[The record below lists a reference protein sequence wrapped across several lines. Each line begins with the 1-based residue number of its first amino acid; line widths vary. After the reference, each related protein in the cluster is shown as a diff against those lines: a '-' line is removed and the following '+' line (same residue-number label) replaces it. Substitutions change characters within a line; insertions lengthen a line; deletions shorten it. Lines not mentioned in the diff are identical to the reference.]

1 LIFVSITANVI
12 AMNHSVDALAV
23 VITGLMVG
31 VELAVAIFFNPLIA
45 RLPDDAFR
53 AARGGA
59 GRALGTVMPFW
70 YAVTLLL
77 LASLAIQERGAP
89 RDLLTG
95 VAAGLMAAVI
105 LLTVTMLV
113 PINNRIAKWPTTGEV
128 SRELAA
134 RWDRRHQLRVVLL
147 LAVFVLLAIA
157 VTA

>member
-1 LIFVSITANVI
+1 
-12 AMNHSVDALAV
+12 MNHGIDALAI

-31 VELAVAIFFNPLIA
+31 VELAVAVFFNPVIA

-59 GRALGTVMPFW
+59 ARALGTTMPFW

-77 LASLAIQERGAP
+77 VVALAVQERGAP
-89 RDLLTG
+89 RDWLCG
-95 VAAGLMAAVI
+95 VAGGLMAAAV

-113 PINNRIAKWPTTGEV
+113 PINNRIAKWPATGEL

-134 RWDRRHQLRVVLL
+134 RWDRRHRLRVILL
-147 LAVFVLLAIA
+147 LAAFVLLTLA
-157 VTA
+157 VT